1 MKCGATTRAGT
12 PCRNG
17 LGCRVHAE
25 HCAEKIRNR
34 ALRASQVEPV
44 QPELPLL
51 TWVEGMG
58 RLRTAYLAQKA
69 LNSGDCGCQ
78 G

>member
-1 MKCGATTRAGT
+1 MKCGATTRTGI

-34 ALRASQVEPV
+34 AHVASHVEPV
-44 QPELPLL
+44 QLELSLL
-51 TWVEGMG
+51 TWEEAKARINAGYH
-58 RLRTAYLAQKA
+58 LQKA
-69 LNSGDCGCQ
+69 LSSGDCGCQ